1 MHCDALPPILS
12 AFQALDRFRVYRH
25 IPNLITIARLVLT
38 VVFFAVLNV
47 NERDT
52 FSRQMW
58 TGFVVFV
65 IAGGT
70 DVLDGYLARAW
81 KVESAFGRVVD
92 PFVDKILICGAF
104 IFFSSNHFIS
114 VAAKDLFPD
123 LEAQERAGKSL
134 VTVTGVLPWMAV
146 VLIGREF
153 LITSI
158 RGLAESRG
166 INFRA
171 DWAGKIKMFSQSF
184 AVGAVMV
191 DLALLQKVAWVHI
204 VRDIAIWITVVVT
217 VLSAT
222 TYIVRARKML
232 TE

>member
-1 MHCDALPPILS
+1 
-12 AFQALDRFRVYRH
+12 VYRH

-47 NERDT
+47 NERET
-52 FSRQMW
+52 FARQMW
-58 TGFVVFV
+58 TGFGVFLL
-65 IAGGT
+65 AGGT
-70 DVLDGYLARAW
+70 DFLDGYLARRW

-104 IFFSSNHFIS
+104 IFFSSNRFIS
-114 VAAKDLFPD
+114 VAAKDLFP
-123 LEAQERAGKSL
+123 EMGAGQSL
-134 VTVTGVLPWMAV
+134 GTVTGVLPWMAV

-166 INFRA
+166 IDFRA
-171 DWAGKIKMFSQSF
+171 DWAGKVKMIVQSV

-191 DLALLQKVAWVHI
+191 DLALIQKVAWVHV
-204 VRDIAIWITVVVT
+204 VRDVCIWTTVVVT